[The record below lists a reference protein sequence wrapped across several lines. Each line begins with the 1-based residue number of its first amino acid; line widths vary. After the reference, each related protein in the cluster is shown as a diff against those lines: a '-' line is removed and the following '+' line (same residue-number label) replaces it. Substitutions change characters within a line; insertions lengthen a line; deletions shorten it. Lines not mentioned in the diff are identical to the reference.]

1 MKSSIATAFLSLV
14 FGPFGIFC
22 LAWAFIYSARGELL
36 SAVVALGAAAFLL
49 SFVAM
54 LGLVASRKVTP
65 RGAAGPGGSE
75 FRPDRRVDRLVMV
88 WTVGGLIA
96 MATYVIFAPLDMIAI
111 EAPGKYE
118 RYFVIACSIT
128 MLIGIVSLRQ
138 LARHRSASFLR
149 MTIDGIETG
158 NTMTTAARSWDQ
170 IADITD
176 RPRNA
181 GRPNGATY
189 FVTADGRTR
198 ELPSHWYT
206 PGGSAIHALVRFY
219 WQHPEAREELMDGRA
234 LARLEAETT

>member
-36 SAVVALGAAAFLL
+36 SAVVALSAAASLL

-54 LGLVASRKVTP
+54 LGLVASRKVIP
-65 RGAAGPGGSE
+65 RVAAGPEGSE
-75 FRPDRRVDRLVMV
+75 
-88 WTVGGLIA
+88 I
-96 MATYVIFAPLDMIAI
+96 MIAI
-111 EAPGKYE
+111 EAPGKDE
-118 RYFVIACSIT
+118 RYFVIACGIAT
-128 MLIGIVSLRQ
+128 LIGTFSLRQ

-158 NTMTTAARSWDQ
+158 NTMTTAVRSWDE

-189 FVTADGRTR
+189 LVTADGRTR

-206 PGGSAIHALVRFY
+206 PGGIAIHALVRFY
-219 WQHPEAREELMDGRA
+219 WEHPEARDELTDGRA
-234 LARLEAETT
+234 LARLEAERHDG

>member
-1 MKSSIATAFLSLV
+1 MKSSIAAAFLSLV

-22 LAWAFIYSARGELL
+22 LAWAFIYSVRGELL

-54 LGLVASRKVTP
+54 LGLVASKKVQP
-65 RGAAGPGGSE
+65 RAAAGPAGSE
-75 FRPDRRVDRLVMV
+75 IRPDRRVDRLAMI

-96 MATYVIFAPLDMIAI
+96 MATYAIFAPLDMLAI
-111 EAPGKYE
+111 EAPSRDE
-118 RYFVIACSIT
+118 RYFVVACSIAT
-128 MLIGIVSLRQ
+128 LIGMFSLRQ
-138 LARHRSASFLR
+138 LVKHRSASFLR
-149 MTIDGIETG
+149 MTTDGIETG
-158 NTMTTAARSWDQ
+158 NTMTTAVRSWDE
-170 IADITD
+170 IADIAD

-206 PGGSAIHALVRFY
+206 PGGSAIHQLVRFY
-219 WQHPEAREELMDGRA
+219 WQHPEAREELIDGRA